1 MSYGYRN
8 VDFKP
13 GGDATASAEGQ
24 QANIDPT
31 TMINAGTDVG
41 VANPDIF
48 SDKDFTQ
55 QGQQV
60 GAGALGGTGG
70 SDNVYQNIVV

>member
-8 VDFKP
+8 VDFKS
-13 GGDATASAEGQ
+13 GGDATATAEGH
-24 QANIDPT
+24 QANADLT
-31 TMINAGTDVG
+31 RMVNAGTDVG

-48 SDKDFTQ
+48 SDKDFTH
-55 QGQQV
+55 QGQNV
-60 GAGALGGTGG
+60 GAGALGGAGG